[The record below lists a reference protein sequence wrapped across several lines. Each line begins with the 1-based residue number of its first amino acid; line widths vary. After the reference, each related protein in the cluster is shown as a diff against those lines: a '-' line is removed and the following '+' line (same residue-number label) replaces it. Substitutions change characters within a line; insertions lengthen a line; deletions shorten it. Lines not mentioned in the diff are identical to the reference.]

1 MTDSQAQTIL
11 IVDDEEDIRAVLQ
24 ARLEAAGFQVRTASN
39 GMDALERIRSDPPD
53 LIILDIMLPD
63 ITGLDVCALVKRD
76 RRLRRIPIIL
86 LTARSQPRDRLT
98 GAALG
103 ADAYMNKPFSADE
116 LLAEVRRL
124 LASREMTDER
134 A

>member
-24 ARLEAAGFQVRTASN
+24 ARLEAAGFQVRTASK
-39 GMDALERIRSDPPD
+39 GMDALEGIRSNPPD

-63 ITGLDVCALVKRD
+63 ITGLDVCALVKHD

-86 LTARSQPRDRLT
+86 LTARSQPQDRLT

-124 LASREMTDER
+124 LADREKIDER

>member
-1 MTDSQAQTIL
+1 MTDLRTQTIL
-11 IVDDEEDIRAVLQ
+11 IVDDEEDIRAVLH
-24 ARLEAAGFQVRTASN
+24 ARLQTAGFQVQTASN
-39 GMDALERIRSDPPD
+39 GLDALERIRADPPPD
-53 LIILDIMLPD
+53 LVILDIMLPD

-103 ADAYMNKPFSADE
+103 ADAFLNKPFSADE
-116 LLAEVRRL
+116 LLTEIRRL
-124 LASREMTDER
+124 LAGQE
-134 A
+134 